1 MIDFTGV
8 QAITIPEGAVAKIMR
23 GADVLWEKPVTGD
36 LPAGYTRVDHIRFT
50 GGQTVDTGIICD
62 QNTEIEITFTREV
75 SAAMYL
81 YGVRTT
87 NNTASVTA
95 YLNTNGA
102 WRFGKTYKSL
112 TPAVRAATHH
122 AIQKSNGVTL
132 NGTLNKYNATVT
144 AFTAPATLTIGSA
157 GTADGAYGDPSYIGN
172 ISDVKI
178 RKGDNLV
185 LEYIP
190 CMNASGV
197 YGFWDKVAKVF
208 KTSITEVALQ
218 GA

>member
-1 MIDFTGV
+1 MIDFAGV
-8 QAITIPEGAVAKIMR
+8 QAITIPEGAVAKILR
-23 GADVLWEKPVTGD
+23 GSEVLWEKPMTGD

-50 GGQTVDTGIICD
+50 GEQTVDTDIICD
-62 QNTEIEITFTREV
+62 KNTEIEITFTRE
-75 SAAMYL
+75 SSTAMYL

-95 YLNTNGA
+95 YLTSSGA
-102 WRFGKTYKSL
+102 WRFGSTYTTL
-112 TPAVRAATHH
+112 TVGVRSAPHT

-132 NGTLNKYNATVT
+132 NGTLNKYRATVT
-144 AFTAPATLTIGSA
+144 NFTAPATLTIGSA
-157 GTADGAYGDPSYIGN
+157 RTTDGAYGDPSYVGD

-178 RKGDNLV
+178 RTGDNLV

-190 CMNASGV
+190 CKNASGV

-208 KTSITEVALQ
+208 KTSITDVALQ